1 MWSLFAASLS
11 SEAGIHGGEMEGWGE
26 AVEGVAEGVVADA
39 VVDAVSLQDAPLSPP
54 LQQLSSTATAAVS
67 PTHIP
72 ALPST
77 VDKADALDA
86 LSPLEVRLRT
96 AESLGYPFHRDPLPA
111 LQHLCETASR
121 PQRYDD
127 WLLQR
132 RVRVRKS
139 WAEEDVGDS
148 CCFGT
153 RTVEGGRGW
162 ID

>member
-1 MWSLFAASLS
+1 M
-11 SEAGIHGGEMEGWGE
+11 GGWGE
-26 AVEGVAEGVVADA
+26 AVAGVAGGVVAGVA
-39 VVDAVSLQDAPLSPP
+39 VDAVSVEDTLTVSHSPP
-54 LQQLSSTATAAVS
+54 SQQLSSTATATVL
-67 PTHIP
+67 PTHTLAP
-72 ALPST
+72 PST
-77 VDKADALDA
+77 VDKTDALDA

-96 AESLGYPFHRDPLPA
+96 AEALGYPFHRDPLPA